1 MAITATARR
10 NRLVLVAAILVVVLG
25 LLVLARG
32 ALFPF
37 ILSGILAYLLYPAVA
52 AVESLMP
59 WRKRWPNASRIS
71 AILLIYVAAVA
82 VLVGALAA
90 IVPPAFREA
99 TGFVE
104 DVPELFERARTTI
117 EGWNEQYTSRVPEDI
132 RTEIEE
138 ALQSSTSVLIGAAQ
152 GLLGKIVGTVTNTV
166 TTAIGLAIVP
176 FLLFYLLK
184 DREVAVEGF
193 YSLMPPEAQRHT
205 RNVVAIVNRVLGA
218 YVRGQLTLMV
228 VVGLSAFLGLFL
240 LGIKFS
246 VLLGIVVGVTEL
258 IPVIGPLLGAI
269 PGVLVTLATSP
280 EDLIWVVLLYV
291 GIQLVENTLLVPR
304 IQGHAVNIHPGI
316 VMVIL
321 VVGSE
326 VAGLWGVIVGVPLVA
341 TGRDV
346 FKYFLQ
352 EWGDATPLEEAAS
365 AVDLPDAA
373 EGEQPA
379 ASDSGESPAQPE

>member
-37 ILSGILAYLLYPAVA
+37 IFSGILAYLLYPAVA

-152 GLLGKIVGTVTNTV
+152 GLFGKIVGTVTNTV

-352 EWGDATPLEEAAS
+352 EWGDATSLEEAAS

-379 ASDSGESPAQPE
+379 ASDSGESPAQPK